1 MRRLHLASFLAFV
14 GRLLGL
20 FLIAL
25 PVRVDANTYTLDPG
39 QSAVGNILRYKTR
52 DNDTLLDIAR
62 NFDLGYTELIAANRG
77 IDPWLPGVGKRVV
90 IPSLFLLPDTPHKGI
105 VINIA
110 RQRLFYYPPDG
121 QTVETFPIGVG
132 AEGSSTP
139 IGATRV
145 VRKKQHPIW
154 YPTASE
160 RQEKPEL
167 PAVVP
172 AGPDNP
178 MGDYALYLG
187 FPAIA
192 IHGTDKPYG
201 VGRNVSHGCIR
212 LYPED
217 IERLFQQVPV
227 GTEVRVIGD
236 EAQLAWV
243 GNDLYLAVFPNLQ
256 QTDQLDTGQPM
267 EPVGSEP
274 VQEQVMSAVEGDF
287 GRIDWDLVQRT
298 ALERTGIP
306 TRVSL
311 PAAGEA
317 ATAPSE

>member
-1 MRRLHLASFLAFV
+1 MWRLHSASSLAFA
-14 GRLLGL
+14 GCLFGLL
-20 FLIAL
+20 LIAL
-25 PVRVDANTYTLDPG
+25 PVRAHANTYNLDPG
-39 QSAVGNILRYKTR
+39 QSAVGNVLRYKTR
-52 DNDTLLDIAR
+52 ENDTLLDIAR

-77 IDPWLPGVGKRVV
+77 LDPWLPGPGKRVV
-90 IPSLFLLPDTPHKGI
+90 IPSQFLLPDTPHKGI
-105 VINIA
+105 VINIT

-139 IGATRV
+139 IGMTRV
-145 VRKKQHPIW
+145 VRKKEHPIW

-192 IHGTDKPYG
+192 VHGTDKPYG

-227 GTEVRVIGD
+227 GTEVRVVGD
-236 EAQLAWV
+236 EAQLAWI
-243 GNDLYLAVFPNLQ
+243 GRDLYLAVFPNKQ
-256 QTDQLDTGQPM
+256 QTDQLDSGQSM
-267 EPVGSEP
+267 EPVGSAA
-274 VQEQVMSAVEGDF
+274 VQEQVMSAAEGNF
-287 GRIDWDLVQRT
+287 GRIDWDLVERV
-298 ALERTGIP
+298 ALERTGMPIRI
-306 TRVSL
+306 TL
-311 PAAGEA
+311 PSAGEA
-317 ATAPSE
+317 DTASE